1 VKAVSQTPQMSSA
14 TDRTTAKDRF
24 DPRMTAARPSRDEK
38 PRPAALAS
46 PVRQSG
52 EVLFE
57 VPFASVMSDDDLAL
71 LAGRLALSTHV
82 QSTIRPGRD
91 ASRRHETPGFA
102 RLDHYSG
109 LFLQRGVAE
118 GNWMLQA
125 RTWGQPPALSV
136 HEWHV
141 LAAGAARELDPAVS
155 VPERVRSGAREITCY
170 PVGHAANRRLARFRR
185 RLVGLP

>member
-1 VKAVSQTPQMSSA
+1 MKAVDQRPQMSIA
-14 TDRTTAKDRF
+14 TEWTTAKDRV
-24 DPRMTAARPSRDEK
+24 DPRRPAARPSRDEA
-38 PRPAALAS
+38 RPQPASAS

-71 LAGRLALSTHV
+71 LAGRLALSTRV
-82 QSTIRPGRD
+82 QPTTRPGRD
-91 ASRRHETPGFA
+91 AARRHETPGFV

-109 LFLQRGVAE
+109 LFLQRGAAE
-118 GNWMLQA
+118 GNWLLQA
-125 RTWGQPPALSV
+125 RTWGHPAALSV

-141 LAAGAARELDPAVS
+141 LAAGAARELDPAVT
-155 VPERVRSGAREITCY
+155 VPERVRSAAREIPCH
-170 PVGHAANRRLARFRR
+170 PVGRAANKRLARFRR